1 MTDRLWHLGK
11 NCVRNRT
18 GRIKATLSHTSLIER
33 HVPMVKWHTLP
44 DLVTRCPKLYT
55 HLKETTIPI
64 ATYDQTSLSDFF
76 CIKTHACLLCF
87 LLCQAIMKKNP
98 KNSQSISL
106 YNQRHWKQNFFFLNQ
121 TKLKR
126 LYLAFEAILKL
137 FHAEGYSS
145 APQTP
150 LTAKAKYLGTYGPA
164 ED

>member
-1 MTDRLWHLGK
+1 MTRLHCL
-11 NCVRNRT
+11 
-18 GRIKATLSHTSLIER
+18 TSSA
-33 HVPMVKWHTLP
+33 
-44 DLVTRCPKLYT
+44 
-55 HLKETTIPI
+55 LKHM
-64 ATYDQTSLSDFF
+64 
-76 CIKTHACLLCF
+76 HASF
-87 LLCQAIMKKNP
+87 ASSYARQSWKKNP